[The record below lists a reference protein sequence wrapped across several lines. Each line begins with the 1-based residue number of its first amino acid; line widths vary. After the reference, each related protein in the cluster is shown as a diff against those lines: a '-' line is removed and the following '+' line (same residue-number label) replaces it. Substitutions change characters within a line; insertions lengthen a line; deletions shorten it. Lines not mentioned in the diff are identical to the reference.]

1 MDAKY
6 SPNESGLEKSES
18 GFMFDVR
25 IPPECMDENGAPCP
39 HSKKEIKR
47 EQNPV

>member
-6 SPNESGLEKSES
+6 SPNESGLGKSES

-25 IPPECMDENGAPCP
+25 IPPECMDENGGDCE
-39 HSKKEIKR
+39 HSRKPEKK
-47 EQNPV
+47 QMNPV